1 MITLR
6 KPRIITDSREI
17 QSYHYRSRY
26 VKRRLHRND
35 LVADI
40 TKWSNDFALAV
51 GGLVIDCVYETGLY
65 FEYCVEKN
73 RGKSFQTSKKD
84 KKASKTRP
92 KSKKWLVLTKAAKDF
107 LDNNNAFLQWEDL
120 SFPIMVIPPRIW
132 DDENTGAY
140 LTNHHRNKF
149 SMVISRKQSQ
159 VSEIR
164 KQRKADKLDELFNAV
179 NQIRANSF

>member
-1 MITLR
+1 MYALGASKAVGVAMPIIHSGIENQHTMQKVGIKIGHAVQDQLFI
-6 KPRIITDSREI
+6 KEAKAKDKIENDNTKKTARIIKDSREI

-73 RGKSFQTSKKD
+73 R
-84 KKASKTRP
+84 
-92 KSKKWLVLTKAAKDF
+92 
-107 LDNNNAFLQWEDL
+107 
-120 SFPIMVIPPRIW
+120 
-132 DDENTGAY
+132 
-140 LTNHHRNKF
+140 
-149 SMVISRKQSQ
+149 
-159 VSEIR
+159 
-164 KQRKADKLDELFNAV
+164 
-179 NQIRANSF
+179 